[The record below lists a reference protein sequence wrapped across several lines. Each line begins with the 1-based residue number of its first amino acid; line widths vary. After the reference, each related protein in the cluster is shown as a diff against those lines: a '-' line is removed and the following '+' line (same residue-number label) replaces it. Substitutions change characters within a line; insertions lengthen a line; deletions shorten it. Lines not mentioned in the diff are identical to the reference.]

1 MNGLGLIPE
10 IGARLLR
17 PEGFLTKTRKMA
29 DQHGGK
35 LIGQGKFGC
44 VFDTVPRCRRA
55 AHTVRNGQ
63 FTANRSNTRRAV
75 KILPVGSKVAET
87 EIKISRALSKLTG
100 YDDYFIL
107 VDDVCEGDDITGDP
121 DWAECRLF
129 NPERARLARFVQLR
143 MAYGGIRL
151 SEYARS
157 IDKLLAHWLD
167 IQIHV
172 FEGVRLLHSN
182 RWIHGDLHFG
192 NILIDDK
199 NLPRIIDFGLG
210 YNINLLKE
218 KDIINLA
225 FLPKYDNYPPEFDYV
240 SGLQKGMPVDTL
252 LEDIYNNKRILQEID
267 EIFPGRTTV
276 LDDMKQFASRNPV
289 KSNTEVKEYIQAY
302 ARPADIWT
310 LGYNFYKLYILML
323 TFPVVVN
330 SKFYRTLHR
339 EQMNL
344 LRGLLV
350 ADPRRRLTAEQAL
363 TELYTMRMNW
373 N

>member
-1 MNGLGLIPE
+1 M
-10 IGARLLR
+10 
-17 PEGFLTKTRKMA
+17 T

-35 LIGQGKFGC
+35 LIAQGKFGC
-44 VFDTVPRCRRA
+44 VFDTVPRCKRA

-63 FTANRSNTRRAV
+63 FTANRSKTRRVV
-75 KILPVGSKVAET
+75 KILPTDSAGLDN
-87 EIKISRALSKLTG
+87 EIRISRALSKLTG
-100 YDDYFIL
+100 YKDYFIL

-143 MAYGGIRL
+143 MAYGGMRL

-157 IDKLLAHWLD
+157 VEKLLTHWLD
-167 IQIHV
+167 IQVHL
-172 FEGVRLLHSN
+172 FEGLRLLHSN

-199 NLPRIIDFGLG
+199 NVPRFIDFGLG

-218 KDIINLA
+218 KDIVNLA

-240 SGLQKGMPVDTL
+240 AGMQKGMPRDTL
-252 LEDIYNNKRILQEID
+252 METIYADKRILQEID
-267 EIFPGRTTV
+267 EIFPGRSSI

-289 KSNTEVKEYIQAY
+289 ESNTDVKDYIQTY
-302 ARPADIWT
+302 ARAADIWT
-310 LGYNFYKLYILML
+310 LGYNFYKLYMLML
-323 TFPVVVN
+323 TFPVVIE

-344 LRGLLV
+344 LRGLLNV
-350 ADPRRRLTAEQAL
+350 DPRRRLTAEQAL
-363 TELYTMRMNW
+363 TELYTMRMNQ